1 MAMSGPSQTGKRHVI
16 VVGGGLSGMCAAIAA
31 AERGASVTV
40 LDRAYGG
47 GASAI
52 SGGVVYAGGGTRPQK
67 EAGYNDTAD
76 NMFAYL
82 RYEIGDAVNE
92 TTLRR
97 FCDESV
103 ANLEWLE
110 SHGAKFS
117 GAEVPYKTSYP
128 TGDYYLH
135 YSGNEKAQPCAK
147 LATPAP
153 RGHRPVGKG
162 LPGMEMTG
170 ASLWQAVSHSAL
182 RLGVKFESAS
192 RAEELLV
199 EEGRVKGVRYR
210 KLDDK
215 AWAAAPYKILTQTAK
230 DYQTTVQPL
239 SRCLDAV
246 ADTIWWRSAKTK
258 SLEADAVILAAG
270 GFVSK

>member
-1 MAMSGPSQTGKRHVI
+1 MCQTRN
-16 VVGGGLSGMCAAIAA
+16 
-31 AERGASVTV
+31 
-40 LDRAYGG
+40 
-47 GASAI
+47 
-52 SGGVVYAGGGTRPQK
+52 AG
-67 EAGYNDTAD
+67 
-76 NMFAYL
+76 
-82 RYEIGDAVNE
+82 
-92 TTLRR
+92 
-97 FCDESV
+97 
-103 ANLEWLE
+103 
-110 SHGAKFS
+110 
-117 GAEVPYKTSYP
+117 
-128 TGDYYLH
+128 
-135 YSGNEKAQPCAK
+135 
-147 LATPAP
+147 P
-153 RGHRPVGKG
+153 RGHRPVGNG

-199 EEGRVKGVRYR
+199 EEGRVKGVLYR

-230 DYQTTVQPL
+230 DYQMTVQPL